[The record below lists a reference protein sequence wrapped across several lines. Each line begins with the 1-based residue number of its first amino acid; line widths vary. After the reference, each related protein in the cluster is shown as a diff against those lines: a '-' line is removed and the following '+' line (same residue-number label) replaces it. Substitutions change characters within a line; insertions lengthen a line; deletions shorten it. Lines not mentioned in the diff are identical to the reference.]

1 MTERARKFSCPFHWA
16 FMVMMF
22 FVLSG
27 FRSGGISFR
36 WLPIRQRV
44 EFELS
49 LLVFNCMHN
58 LAGWHPAICLPC
70 ANRSLITLVV
80 VTYARQHVVIL
91 LFQPQGRSFTV
102 LAASPWQDRPPGTLF
117 QRRYAAVIL
126 HPRIVVIWKL
136 NCLSE
141 RITSTL
147 VTVPSC
153 KSGRT

>member
-49 LLVFNCMHN
+49 VLVFNCLHN
-58 LAGWHPAICLPC
+58 LAPSYLSTMWQPVADSAGRRHL
-70 ANRSLITLVV
+70 RSA
-80 VTYARQHVVIL
+80 ARVIL
-91 LFQPQGRSFTV
+91 LFQPQGRFDTV
-102 LAASPWQDRPPGTLF
+102 LAASPL
-117 QRRYAAVIL
+117 
-126 HPRIVVIWKL
+126 
-136 NCLSE
+136 
-141 RITSTL
+141 
-147 VTVPSC
+147 
-153 KSGRT
+153 